1 NAGFRV
7 EVDDRQESM
16 QSKIRQ
22 ATLQKVPFLGIIG
35 DKEISADNLKTN
47 VNLRS
52 RDGKNLGVYNFD
64 KLLNFL
70 KIEIDHKN

>member
-1 NAGFRV
+1 M
-7 EVDDRQESM
+7 DDRQESM

-35 DKEISADNLKTN
+35 DKEISEGELNYKNTS

-64 KLLNFL
+64 KLLSFL
-70 KIEIDHKN
+70 KLEIDHKN